1 MGSSPQEFGLGL
13 SSVMFGCLFA
23 EEVVS
28 VEKPVGPDSCTQHPK
43 GSDSPEPPLVGFHN
57 EVSIVEHLT
66 LLLTQKY
73 YFLLSFY
80 FFIYLNLLS
89 FIFYLLN

>member
-1 MGSSPQEFGLGL
+1 MSITEVSLVVGSSPQEFGLGL

-28 VEKPVGPDSCTQHPK
+28 VEKPVGPDSCAQHPK

-57 EVSIVEHLT
+57 EVGIVKHGL
-66 LLLTQKY
+66 
-73 YFLLSFY
+73 FI
-80 FFIYLNLLS
+80 FFIYECVNQS
-89 FIFYLLN
+89 MN